1 MRKQGFTLV
10 EVMVSLGV
18 MTVGA
23 LSLVAM
29 QQQTMRANGRSR
41 DMTTAIQI
49 AQTVIERLKLQGL
62 SWNTIG
68 TDGTEFDKAP
78 MLKKIATATAGEFM
92 TLPEVP
98 DTRGDVSRI
107 WANAFDLTGADVPL
121 SIANDAELARVRFC
135 ASYRLSWIYDTRHR
149 ALRADVRVWWS
160 KEAPTRSILAD
171 SDFPQ
176 CADNNAKLLP
186 GGEHYDDYHVVYL
199 STVLRVHPI

>member
-18 MTVGA
+18 MTLGA
-23 LSLVAM
+23 MSLMAM
-29 QQQTMRANGRSR
+29 QQQTMRANGRAR
-41 DMTTAIQI
+41 DMTTAVQI

-68 TDGTEFDKAP
+68 SDGSEFAGAP
-78 MLKKIATATAGEFM
+78 LLQRVYPAAVGEFM
-92 TLPEVP
+92 TLPEYT
-98 DTRGDVSRI
+98 DTRGDVTRT
-107 WANAFDLTGADVPL
+107 WANAFDLSGTDVPM
-121 SIANDAELARVRFC
+121 STATDAQLASVKFC
-135 ASYRLSWIYDTRHR
+135 ASYRLSWIYNTRRR

-186 GGEHYDDYHVVYL
+186 GGEHYDNYHVVYL
-199 STVLRVHPI
+199 STVLRTHPI